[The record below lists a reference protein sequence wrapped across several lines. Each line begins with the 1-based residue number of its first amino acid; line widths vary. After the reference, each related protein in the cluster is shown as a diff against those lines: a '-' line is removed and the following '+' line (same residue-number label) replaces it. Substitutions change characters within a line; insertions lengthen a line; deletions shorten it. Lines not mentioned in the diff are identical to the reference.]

1 MNINIKNVTKYFVM
15 LLIGFSLLFY
25 GIIGMVIKDKSMTQ
39 ITDNEIIEKAKELGM
54 VSINE
59 VFLRELEESE

>member
-1 MNINIKNVTKYFVM
+1 MNINMKNVTKYFVM